1 MRTHVNIT
9 RINKIEAMYGRSRV
23 NFKVELRS
31 TCTFVGSFSYIAS
44 MLFTGIK
51 FTSRTYSRE
60 NYAVV
65 EVDFHCVNEIEAMY
79 ESPRVNVKVER
90 GSAFRYMLDLPY
102 NVSILRTRVRF
113 TCLRREKLLYPTVE
127 IHLYAVVAR
136 GLPPEFYLPGET
148 KQ

>member
-44 MLFTGIK
+44 MLFTGLK
-51 FTSRTYSRE
+51 FTSPTYSRE

-79 ESPRVNVKVER
+79 DSPRVNVKVER
-90 GSAFRYMLDLPY
+90 GSVFRYMLDLPY

-136 GLPPEFYLPGET
+136 GLPPEFYLPDET

>member
-31 TCTFVGSFSYIAS
+31 TCTFVGSFSYIAP
-44 MLFTGIK
+44 MLFTGLK

-102 NVSILRTRVRF
+102 NVSILRTRKIYVF
-113 TCLRREKLLYPTVE
+113 TQGKITIPDSGNPPLRSGG
-127 IHLYAVVAR
+127 AR
-136 GLPPEFYLPGET
+136 SPAGILFT
-148 KQ
+148 

>member
-1 MRTHVNIT
+1 
-9 RINKIEAMYGRSRV
+9 MYGRSRV

-31 TCTFVGSFSYIAS
+31 TCTFVGSFSYIAF

-90 GSAFRYMLDLPY
+90 GSAFRYMLDLQCLYFTYARKIYVFTQGKITIPDSG
-102 NVSILRTRVRF
+102 NPPLRSGGARSPAGILF
-113 TCLRREKLLYPTVE
+113 T
-127 IHLYAVVAR
+127 
-136 GLPPEFYLPGET
+136 
-148 KQ
+148 

>member
-31 TCTFVGSFSYIAS
+31 TCTFVGSFSYIAP
-44 MLFTGIK
+44 MLFTGLK

-79 ESPRVNVKVER
+79 
-90 GSAFRYMLDLPY
+90 DL
-102 NVSILRTRVRF
+102 SL
-113 TCLRREKLLYPTVE
+113 
-127 IHLYAVVAR
+127 IHI
-136 GLPPEFYLPGET
+136 
-148 KQ
+148 

>member
-31 TCTFVGSFSYIAS
+31 TCTFVGSFLYIAS
-44 MLFTGIK
+44 MLFTCIK

-90 GSAFRYMLDLPY
+90 GSAFRYCLTF
-102 NVSILRTRVRF
+102 RTMSLFYVR
-113 TCLRREKLLYPTVE
+113 
-127 IHLYAVVAR
+127 A
-136 GLPPEFYLPGET
+136 
-148 KQ
+148 

>member
-31 TCTFVGSFSYIAS
+31 TCTFVGSFSYIAF

-90 GSAFRYMLDLPY
+90 GSAFRYMLDLQCLYFTYARKIYVFTQGKITIPDSG
-102 NVSILRTRVRF
+102 NPPLRSGGARSPAGILF
-113 TCLRREKLLYPTVE
+113 T
-127 IHLYAVVAR
+127 
-136 GLPPEFYLPGET
+136 
-148 KQ
+148 